1 MAEEQAGNQ
10 RSRTFNMTV
19 LYPPSMTGEYEVRL
33 ASWTP
38 PIDMF
43 HEDSCTLYE
52 IRAPGQDQFGCAAA
66 ANSLAVAPHLTQITA
81 ARGEGLSSEV
91 EMKSPMAVLL
101 FQEAIRRALVL
112 RTKSTA
118 LFKRGQCSF
127 VQKAKVS
134 AAGGADLGNEWLFLY
149 SLLYCV
155 DILYFIHC
163 YYHFHIFYHFHH
175 ASCSCI
181 MYEVCSIP
189 YIIFVSIVCI
199 CVCVWW
205 QPSL

>member
-1 MAEEQAGNQ
+1 MFLLSLSLLSSGRMAELAAGNQ

-52 IRAPGQDQFGCAAA
+52 IKAPVDDQFGCSSP
-66 ANSLAVAPHLTQITA
+66 ANSLALAPHLTAIMEAKGMSVASDIEKQ
-81 ARGEGLSSEV
+81 
-91 EMKSPMAVLL
+91 SPMAVLL
-101 FQEAIRRALVL
+101 FQEAVRRSLVL

-127 VQKAKVS
+127 VQKARE
-134 AAGGADLGNEWLFLY
+134 AASGGADLGEL
-149 SLLYCV
+149 
-155 DILYFIHC
+155 IL
-163 YYHFHIFYHFHH
+163 HH
-175 ASCSCI
+175 
-181 MYEVCSIP
+181 
-189 YIIFVSIVCI
+189 
-199 CVCVWW
+199 
-205 QPSL
+205 